1 VATRGIDVR
10 QTASRVIFRASLKDA
25 SGAKVT
31 SGTTELRLYRLEDD
45 GTLDVLDW
53 VAKDFVSSGATD
65 DETTMTH
72 QLSNGA
78 DNTGLWTY
86 VLSDAEILA
95 NMDEGQVYIVQV
107 TNSGATPE
115 SQEREF
121 QFGGVEGD
129 NALQVDWA
137 DGGRLD
143 TLLDTAAAGTAPTV
157 EEIRAEMDSNS
168 TQLAAILEDTGTTL
182 PAQIAEI
189 DAGAGTG
196 AYPITVTVTDGADP
210 LENATV
216 RVTLSGLTKAL
227 ATTDS
232 SGEAE
237 LSLDAA
243 DGYIVSATA
252 SGHTYTP
259 ETRTVTGS
267 EAGTLT
273 DDIEMTA
280 SGDAITPPSDVSL
293 CTVQFQVR
301 LADTP
306 VQGAVCSA
314 RLAGENQAADG
325 ILLSNAAQ
333 LGTTDAD
340 GIAELQLVRAD
351 AIVKGSGVYRI
362 TVKVASRTVA
372 ELDTTIPAQSTILFE
387 DLL

>member
-53 VAKDFVSSGATD
+53 VAKDFVSSGASD

-143 TLLDTAAAGTAPTV
+143 LILDAV
-157 EEIRAEMDSNS
+157 
-168 TQLAAILEDTGTTL
+168 LEDTGTTL
-182 PAQIAEI
+182 PAQIA
-189 DAGAGTG
+189 GAGTG
-196 AYPITVTVTDGADP
+196 ARTVTVMVDDGSDP
-210 LENATV
+210 LESAMVRFTKGAATYTQATDASGNATFNLDDGTWTV
-216 RVTLSGLTKAL
+216 AISLFGYTYSGTTLVVDDDKTP
-227 ATTDS
+227 
-232 SGEAE
+232 
-237 LSLDAA
+237 
-243 DGYIVSATA
+243 
-252 SGHTYTP
+252 TY
-259 ETRTVTGS
+259 S
-267 EAGTLT
+267 
-273 DDIEMTA
+273 MTA
-280 SGDAITPPSDVSL
+280 ISITPPSDVSL

-301 LADTP
+301 LANTP
-306 VQGAVCSA
+306 VQGAVCTA
-314 RLAGENQAADG
+314 RLGGDNQAADG
-325 ILLSNAAQ
+325 VLLSNAAQ
-333 LGTTDAD
+333 SATTDAN
-340 GIAELQLVRAD
+340 GIAELQLVRGD
-351 AIVKGSGVYRI
+351 AIVKGRGMYKL
-362 TVKVASRTVA
+362 TVEIAGRRVA
-372 ELDTTIPAQSTILFE
+372 EVDTAIPAQSTILFE
-387 DLL
+387 DLLD